1 MATPEVE
8 HGQDALKEYNSKGPR
23 KVPLLTLFK
32 LSINIAT
39 GDLGLQYGL
48 RGPTITMTAA
58 DSSSAYSVGNAFRI
72 IRDGCADFMLTGGSE
87 MRLTPSIIGLINRS
101 VPLSAKFNDFPETSS
116 RPFDRDRDG
125 LVLAEGSAMLTLEEY
140 EKAKARGAHIY
151 CEVIGFGMSG
161 DGRNLLGTAPP
172 QDGKEAYRAM
182 AAALKDAKEK
192 PEAVRYVNA
201 HAVSSRLG
209 DAAENQAI
217 VKLLGSSKHHLAVS
231 SIKGATGT
239 IIGAAGS
246 LDAAITA
253 LALQNRELPPT
264 LNLYNLDSLREFP
277 LNYVSREAQQL
288 SSDGQPVALSNS
300 FGLAGS
306 NACLC
311 FRAI

>member
-1 MATPEVE
+1 MFKLHSELEHRKVASFTTLALAASDLALTDAGYTRDVLDKLSRDEKDRMGLCLGMATPEVE

-209 DAAENQAI
+209 RHIPIMSEEDDF
-217 VKLLGSSKHHLAVS
+217 
-231 SIKGATGT
+231 ATF
-239 IIGAAGS
+239 II
-246 LDAAITA
+246 L
-253 LALQNRELPPT
+253 
-264 LNLYNLDSLREFP
+264 
-277 LNYVSREAQQL
+277 SR
-288 SSDGQPVALSNS
+288 
-300 FGLAGS
+300 
-306 NACLC
+306 
-311 FRAI
+311 